1 MPHWRATT
9 APRKPCLS
17 LQTTSS
23 GIADRV
29 VKAVDFLDAID
40 TGAFTVRKTAI
51 TSQISK
57 LTDEIG
63 RKEDIASQYEERLR
77 LQFASLDALLQKLK
91 GQTSALQ
98 ALQPDKVTM
107 IATAANAYQQTQ
119 VMTASRCNSSCCST
133 ILRFNRWSRPGSHSR
148 TTTKIRA
155 RFLDRSMAIVGELS
169 SVLDFEQGGR
179 SPIPAPAV

>member
-1 MPHWRATT
+1 MDAALASNYNATKALFVT
-9 APRKPCLS
+9 QP
-17 LQTTSS
+17 TSS

-29 VKAVDFLDAID
+29 VKAVDFLGTVD

-63 RKEDIASQYEERLR
+63 RKDIASQYEERLR

-98 ALQPDKVTM
+98 ALQ
-107 IATAANAYQQTQ
+107 
-119 VMTASRCNSSCCST
+119 
-133 ILRFNRWSRPGSHSR
+133 
-148 TTTKIRA
+148 
-155 RFLDRSMAIVGELS
+155 
-169 SVLDFEQGGR
+169 
-179 SPIPAPAV
+179 